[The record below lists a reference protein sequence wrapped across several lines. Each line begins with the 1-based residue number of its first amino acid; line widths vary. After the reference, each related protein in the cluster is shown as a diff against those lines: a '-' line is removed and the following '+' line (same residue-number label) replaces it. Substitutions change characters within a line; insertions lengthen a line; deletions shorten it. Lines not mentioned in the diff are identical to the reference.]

1 MDEESIVCGENPMY
15 RPKHSS
21 KKDPYRDNVAR
32 NIAKDAALTH
42 YILSSEIDLVPSVF
56 LLPSFLQSIAKND
69 NRLDGTV
76 FLLPVFEAEKDLELP
91 RTKTELLH
99 MVKNGSV
106 VEQKRIFCD
115 ECFIVPDIQ
124 DWMSQKEDSGK
135 MELL

>member
-42 YILSSEIDLVPSVF
+42 YILSSDIDLVPSVH
-56 LLPSFLQSIAKND
+56 LLPSFFQSIAKND
-69 NRLDGTV
+69 RLDDGTV

-99 MVKNGSV
+99 MLTNGSV
-106 VEQKRIFCD
+106 IEQKRIFCD
-115 ECFIVPDIQ
+115 EWVRVPDIQ